1 MINNLEILGQFGRT
15 VVADIIDRHIAANQR
30 ASGSFVQGLR
40 YEASDRRLLVIDG
53 VGYSYFLEEG
63 RGPTKGGAKGD
74 ERLST
79 RILEWMGH
87 KGISGKPYKRKD
99 GTMQDQKKADESMAY
114 LIARNIH
121 LHGTRLYQRGGESGV
136 ISGAITEERISAL
149 VGAFS
154 GEYASQT
161 LSDLVPAFK

>member
-1 MINNLEILGQFGRT
+1 MINSIEILGQFGRT
-15 VVADIIDRHIAANQR
+15 VIADIIDRHIAANQR
-30 ASGSFVQGLR
+30 ASGNFVRGLR
-40 YEASDRRLLVIDG
+40 YEASERRLLVVDG
-53 VGYSYFLEEG
+53 AGYSYALEDG
-63 RGPTKGGAKGD
+63 RGPTKSGAKGD
-74 ERLST
+74 QRLVD
-79 RILEWMGH
+79 RILVWMKD
-87 KGISGKPYKRKD
+87 KGIQGTPYKRKD
-99 GTMQDQKKADESMAY
+99 GTTQEQAKADRSRAY

-121 LHGTRLYQRGGESGV
+121 LHGTRLYQQGGESGV